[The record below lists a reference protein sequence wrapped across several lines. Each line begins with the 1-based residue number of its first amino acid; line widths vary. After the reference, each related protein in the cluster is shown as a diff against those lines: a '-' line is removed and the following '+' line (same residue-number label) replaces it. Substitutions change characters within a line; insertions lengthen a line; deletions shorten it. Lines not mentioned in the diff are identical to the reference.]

1 MALYALFV
9 GVNKHADH
17 RINELA
23 GATKDAT
30 ALWALFKDSIV
41 GILDR
46 RLLDEEA
53 TVTSFRQALDDSLGA
68 ATAEDTVFVFFAGH
82 GTPTHELVP
91 YDANID
97 AVGESTI
104 PMAELSQ
111 RLKATA
117 ARASVVML
125 DCCFSGAAP
134 ARVLEGLPVARA
146 GVGFAVTDLGGNGRV
161 VLAAAKAN
169 EEALERGQH
178 GLFTAAILQALKE
191 GANWLDIGALMADV
205 TKQVRAEASRVGR
218 EQTPVWSG
226 LIEGGL
232 DLPPLKPGALYGVE
246 FPETTGTVIGPALVE
261 LGAFGIPAP
270 ILDAWRTRFSE
281 LNTLQLSAVNDYRV
295 LDDESLLVVAPTTSG
310 KTFVGELAAAKAII
324 GGRKAVFLLP
334 FKALANEKYEDF
346 QELYGETLGM
356 RVLRCT
362 GDYTDQ
368 TDSFGRGQY
377 DVALLTYEMFLGLSI
392 AMPNSLS
399 KIGLVVLDEAQFV
412 TDPTRGIN
420 VELLLTNLIA
430 ARERGFEPQILAL
443 SAVIGDVN
451 HFDEWLGSQTLYT
464 TERPVPLIEG
474 VLDRNGTYQYLTP
487 EGEERTEQLLE
498 ARQVVQRRQKAEA
511 QDVIVPLAHKLAAA
525 GEQILVFRNTRG
537 SASGCAKYLSRELG
551 LTAAEDLLRELPR
564 QDPSTTSQD
573 LREALAGG
581 TAFHNSDL
589 NREERVLIER
599 GFRDPYGPVRVLAA
613 TATVAAG
620 VNTPATTV
628 IIVETGFFGRTPQD
642 YTVAEYKNMAGRAG
656 RLGLAEKGRSVL
668 LAQNPAERSVL
679 FDRYVRG
686 TPEPIRSSFDPKD
699 LDTWILRLLAQ
710 IDEVPRDAVVS
721 LLANTYAGYLESR
734 KSREWLERTREALWD
749 LLDQIVELGLLEDE
763 MGLVRLSLLGKACGR
778 SHLKLRSAMRLV
790 AVLRRVTDGSLTAE
804 RLLGFIHALPEFD
817 DAFTPIFRRGNRESA
832 WQGQVSMHY
841 GRDVTGA
848 LQKGVATR
856 MEYYARCKRVAVL
869 RAWTLGE
876 PIEDIE
882 RRFTVNPFS
891 SLGAGDIRSFAE
903 LARFHLQAAFEIA
916 DVLLLGDAP
925 NGEQVEQLLRQLE
938 FGLPAEALALL
949 DLPVSLP
956 RGAYL
961 ALYRAGHR
969 RPDDV
974 LSLPRTDLAA
984 LVGDPT
990 AQSLGLVTSTAS
1002 HQ

>member
-1 MALYALFV
+1 MALHALFV

-30 ALWALFKDSIV
+30 ALWALFKDSID
-41 GILDR
+41 GIVDR
-46 RLLDEEA
+46 RLLDEKA

-68 ATAEDTVFVFFAGH
+68 ATAKDSVFVFFAGH

-91 YDANID
+91 YDANIN
-97 AVGESTI
+97 AIGETTI
-104 PMAELSQ
+104 PMAELSH

-146 GVGFAVTDLGGNGRV
+146 GVGLAATDLGGHGRV
-161 VLAAAKAN
+161 VLAAAKDN

-178 GLFTAAILQALKE
+178 GLFTAAILQALKA
-191 GANWLDIGALMADV
+191 GVDWLDIGELMAEV
-205 TKQVRAEASRVGR
+205 TKQVRAEASRLGR
-218 EQTPVWSG
+218 KQTPVWSG

-232 DLPPLKPGALYGVE
+232 DLPPLKPGVRYGAE
-246 FPETTGTVIGPALVE
+246 FPDTTGIVIGPALDE
-261 LGAFGIPAP
+261 LDAFRIPTP
-270 ILDAWRTRFSE
+270 LIDAWRTRFSE

-295 LDDESLLVVAPTTSG
+295 LDDKSLLVVAPTTSG
-310 KTFVGELAAAKAII
+310 KTFVGELGAAKAIV

-362 GDYTDQ
+362 GDYTDR
-368 TDSFGRGQY
+368 TDSYGRGQY
-377 DVALLTYEMFLGLSI
+377 DLALLTYEMFMGLSI
-392 AMPNSLS
+392 AMPNSLA

-412 TDPTRGIN
+412 TDPTRGIS

-430 ARERGFEPQILAL
+430 ARERGIDPQILAL

-487 EGEERTEQLLE
+487 EGEERTEQFLGVY
-498 ARQVVQRRQKAEA
+498 QVVQRREKAGA
-511 QDVIVPLAHKLAAA
+511 QDVIVPVAHKLLADA

-564 QDPSTTSQD
+564 HDPSTTSQD

-581 TAFHNSDL
+581 TAFHTSDL

-599 GFRDPYGPVRVLAA
+599 GFRNPHGPLRVLAA
-613 TATVAAG
+613 TSTVAAG
-620 VNTPATTV
+620 INTPASTV
-628 IIVETGFFGRTPQD
+628 IIAETGFYGRPRQD

-686 TPEPIRSSFDPKD
+686 TPEPIRSSFNAKD

-710 IDEVPRDAVVS
+710 IDEIPRDAVVS

-749 LLDQIVELGLLEDE
+749 LLDRMVELGLLEDE
-763 MGLVRLSLLGKACGR
+763 MGIVRLSLLGKACSR

-832 WQGQVSMHY
+832 WQGQVARHY
-841 GRDVTGA
+841 GRDVAGA
-848 LQKGVATR
+848 LQQGVATR
-856 MEYYARCKRVAVL
+856 MDYYARCKRVAVL

-882 RRFTVNPFS
+882 RSFTVNPFS

-916 DVLLLGDAP
+916 DVLLPGDGP
-925 NGEQVEQLLRQLE
+925 NGEQVEQLLKQLE

-961 ALYRAGHR
+961 AIYRAGHR

-974 LSLPRTDLAA
+974 LSLPRTDLAE

-990 AQSLGLVTSTAS
+990 TESLDLLAS
-1002 HQ
+1002 AASQ